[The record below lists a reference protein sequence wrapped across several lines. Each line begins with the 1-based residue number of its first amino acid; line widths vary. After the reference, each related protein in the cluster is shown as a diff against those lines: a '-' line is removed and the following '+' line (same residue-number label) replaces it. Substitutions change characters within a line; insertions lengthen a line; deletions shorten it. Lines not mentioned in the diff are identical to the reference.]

1 MAVTDVGSHQFR
13 AGYTCGPTPPARRRH
28 PLPSQQLRQ
37 HTVRTCRA
45 FIFKYKW
52 KKVWPRRTVVCMF
65 IHDTNHG
72 RHDILPSQHRNSST
86 PFACNFWFP
95 ASNKC
100 TVYKHLF
107 SCLIRVQ
114 LTVWH
119 NTGCWCR
126 CLLKVVFHRRGLQH
140 NSSTMFKLNYN
151 NSLQISGKTQ
161 GFVGAGIMKEN
172 KQSAHF
178 LPSHFGVCF
187 LPSKTKLTLLW
198 LLKKTG
204 WNVFIISTAQYINEC
219 FERACAAAVM
229 GHDLSSSKTLC
240 AKRYGPI

>member
-1 MAVTDVGSHQFR
+1 MNNLTNNTLCFRAAAAALIFHIEAPINLLSIGTGKNLPFWLTSAKKRWHSPMAVTDVGSHQFR

-72 RHDILPSQHRNSST
+72 RHNILPSQHRNSST

-100 TVYKHLF
+100 TV
-107 SCLIRVQ
+107 
-114 LTVWH
+114 
-119 NTGCWCR
+119 
-126 CLLKVVFHRRGLQH
+126 
-140 NSSTMFKLNYN
+140 
-151 NSLQISGKTQ
+151 
-161 GFVGAGIMKEN
+161 
-172 KQSAHF
+172 
-178 LPSHFGVCF
+178 
-187 LPSKTKLTLLW
+187 
-198 LLKKTG
+198 
-204 WNVFIISTAQYINEC
+204 
-219 FERACAAAVM
+219 
-229 GHDLSSSKTLC
+229 
-240 AKRYGPI
+240 